1 MSTLQTE
8 KDINKVRLTL
18 TFFPAV
24 KEKKVKQVNQ
34 KMFRFKS
41 QSD

>member
-8 KDINKVRLTL
+8 KDIKKDLTKKVKLTL
-18 TFFPAV
+18 IFLPAV

-34 KMFRFKS
+34 
-41 QSD
+41 